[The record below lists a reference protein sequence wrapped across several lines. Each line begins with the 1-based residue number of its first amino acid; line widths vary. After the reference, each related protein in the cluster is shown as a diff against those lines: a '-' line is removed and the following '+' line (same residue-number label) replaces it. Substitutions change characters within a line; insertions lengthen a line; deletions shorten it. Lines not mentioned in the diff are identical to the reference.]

1 MMGFVDLLK
10 SHKAL
15 SLRGQIEIISSM
27 EGSIK
32 WKSSEMKGFSLVEGE
47 KVIESEMH
55 VDS

>member
-32 WKSSEMKGFSLVEGE
+32 WKSSEMKGFSLVERE